1 MARREMDSEAIQ
13 KMLDKAQTEYKN
25 QREKINQ
32 LAAQLTT
39 AKRRENAKRHQAIG
53 KAIEEALGV
62 DALSQEEQ
70 DHLLAWFTRPR
81 QKANGE
87 TYYSPAG
94 WLGAEI
100 TKMREAAQQPVAADE
115 AKAE

>member
-32 LAAQLTT
+32 LAARLTT

-53 KAIEEALGV
+53 KAIEDVLGV
-62 DALSQEEQ
+62 GALSQDELN
-70 DHLLAWFTRPR
+70 HLLNWFTHPR

-87 TYYSPAG
+87 TYSPAS

-100 TKMREAAQQPVAADE
+100 TKMREATQQPAATE
-115 AKAE
+115 ETKAE